1 VRNGCTPR
9 PFLPEKTTMPQHD
22 ADEALPE
29 PRKRDIFRAL
39 VEAQDG
45 AMTVAQS
52 RAAVCERFGV
62 SEAQLRQIER
72 EGLDGEWPP
81 L

>member
-1 VRNGCTPR
+1 
-9 PFLPEKTTMPQHD
+9 MPQHN
-22 ADEALPE
+22 ADEVLPE
-29 PRKRDIFRAL
+29 EQRRNIFRAL

-52 RAAVCERFGV
+52 RAAVCEQFGL

-72 EGLDGEWPP
+72 EGLDGGWPP

>member
-1 VRNGCTPR
+1 
-9 PFLPEKTTMPQHD
+9 MSQH
-22 ADEALPE
+22 EAVNALSKAE
-29 PRKRDIFRAL
+29 RMEVFQAL

-45 AMTVAQS
+45 AMTLAQS
-52 RAAVCERFGV
+52 REAVGKRFKV
-62 SEAQLRQIER
+62 RDWQVRQIER